1 MKYDWRF
8 SQKSKC
14 SDREK
19 QQSMELVA
27 DLVNLSKLARR
38 NGLLSLIQVAEQNQN
53 FLLNKGLQLVV
64 DGVNPQVVRSI
75 MENYIISGDYE
86 GAQLLQRC
94 IIMEGLS
101 AIQQGFHPK
110 VTKEL
115 LLSFLGEE
123 NYAAYQKK
131 YDGGDQSSL
140 KSYLQEIE
148 DIPAS
153 STKGS
158 ELDQLILE
166 CDDDAI
172 AQLLMEINT
181 RDLATSIRGMGGKA
195 QIKIFDSLSEK
206 AADGL
211 KDTLDELDDIDAAE
225 LAKVQQMLIDTI
237 TDILTQTNDT
247 TLNGSISPGF
257 GSITS

>member
-8 SQKSKC
+8 SRKSKC

-19 QQSMELVA
+19 HQSMELVA
-27 DLVNLSKLARR
+27 DLVKLSKLARR
-38 NGLLSLIQVAEQNQN
+38 NGLLSLIQVAEQNPN

-64 DGVNPQVVRSI
+64 DGVNPQVVRNI

-86 GAQLLQRC
+86 GAELLQRC

-115 LLSFLGEE
+115 LLSFLGED
-123 NYAAYQKK
+123 NYETYQKK
-131 YDGGDQSSL
+131 YDGGGRGSL

-153 STKGS
+153 SPKGS

-166 CDDDAI
+166 CDSEAI

-181 RDLATSIRGMGGKA
+181 RDLAKSIQGMGGKA
-195 QIKIFDSLSEK
+195 QIKIFDSLSRK

-211 KDTLDELDDIDAAE
+211 KDTLDELDDIEEAE
-225 LAKVQQMLIDTI
+225 LANVQQSLIDTL
-237 TDILTQTNDT
+237 TDILEQPSET
-247 TLNGSISPGF
+247 TFN
-257 GSITS
+257 